1 MFLPRSLVKIP
12 YCGKPPW
19 PRGSELGLR
28 PIGIEFRILCLEAV
42 SSHSSHHHHEVLLAH
57 FSLYVHKGGL
67 KPHSFISF
75 RYTPYWPICSMLRSM
90 CVRPTYCP
98 SILPPNLNNNWMT
111 AVSRHVTGWATLRL
125 VGGGIPDLDRM
136 LLTVWSDSDQCWPVR
151 RHLLWWS
158 LHVDKIMN
166 DLSLCSR
173 NEWLTAP
180 RDMLLWQRVVVDTTD
195 IITLS
200 PPPPTP
206 NPISTVSF
214 SCNPLHA
221 KCLQNSMIDD
231 FFTYLAHYH
240 LQSTHGRLTYAV
252 LESVEQNI

>member
-12 YCGKPPW
+12 YCGEPPW

-28 PIGIEFRILCLEAV
+28 SIGIEFRIMCLEAV

-67 KPHSFISF
+67 KPHSSISF
-75 RYTPYWPICSMLRSM
+75 KYTPYWPICSMLRSM

-111 AVSRHVTGWATLRL
+111 AVIGQSRHVTGWATLRL

-151 RHLLWWS
+151 RYLLWWS

-200 PPPPTP
+200 
-206 NPISTVSF
+206 
-214 SCNPLHA
+214 
-221 KCLQNSMIDD
+221 
-231 FFTYLAHYH
+231 HY